1 VGVEDGV
8 ESDGGCEV
16 EEVDGVG
23 PGPVTLGTR
32 KRDLPINGPPFSC
45 PSFFAA
51 LETNDDDVDLSDPIE
66 SPEERSAPANELTT
80 RRQKSTSHRSVGE
93 IKKTNAKMNLNTLP
107 FNMLRKLPG
116 GLKEVK
122 KRKSKKHKKK
132 RKGDRN
138 SEIAD
143 SDSSDDVQCC
153 VEGTIQSLPNNFA
166 AEGLELEVVLP
177 FHTEE
182 RISQVTGGGTSG
194 VELLVEG
201 GGFIVDD
208 YNSAK
213 SHECDDGL
221 PVSREMV
228 EAKKLIALNMELG
241 VNFHDGEGEDVGR
254 MMGLEVRDKAE
265 KNGWE
270 QSRGYQ

>member
-1 VGVEDGV
+1 
-8 ESDGGCEV
+8 
-16 EEVDGVG
+16 
-23 PGPVTLGTR
+23 
-32 KRDLPINGPPFSC
+32 
-45 PSFFAA
+45 
-51 LETNDDDVDLSDPIE
+51 
-66 SPEERSAPANELTT
+66 
-80 RRQKSTSHRSVGE
+80 
-93 IKKTNAKMNLNTLP
+93 MNLNTLP

-143 SDSSDDVQCC
+143 SESSDDVQCC
-153 VEGTIQSLPNNFA
+153 DEGTIQSLPNNFA

-201 GGFIVDD
+201 GSFIVDD
-208 YNSAK
+208 YNSTK